1 MNSRKLFFN
10 PFQIITVDT
19 HGKNFK
25 RGKELKE
32 IYPVTDHSILIED
45 DKIIDIIPNISIKK
59 ISFDVSLDLSGKTI
73 LPGFIE
79 CHTHSVFTGSR
90 SDEFRQKLSGVDY
103 ETIAKSGGGINS
115 TVKSVRNSSFEE
127 IVETTKPR
135 IDNFIAQG
143 ITTLEIKSGYGL
155 NFENEIKLL
164 QVINFLDEIYPIN
177 IIPTFLGAHTFPAEM
192 NDKKSEYVEIIINK
206 MLPHVA
212 KQKLAIFCDGFC
224 ELTAFSSNEIDLIFT
239 KASESGLNLKLH
251 TEQFNTIGGLDIAL
265 KHNSTSVDHLEVI
278 KEEDIPKLS
287 NTDTVGVL
295 LPGVSFF
302 LNHKYAPAR
311 KLIDTNAIIALATD
325 YNPGSSHI
333 SNLHFIMSL
342 AALKMGMTIEETI
355 SSVTINAAK
364 ALELEEKV
372 GSIEIGKEADFSII
386 NSDEYADIVYNI
398 GQNMNCITI
407 KSGNII
413 YNSTDLNFT

>member
-1 MNSRKLFFN
+1 MNSRKLLCN
-10 PFQIITVDT
+10 PSQIIAVDT

-25 RGKELKE
+25 RGKELNE
-32 IYPVTDHSILIED
+32 INPFKDHSILIED
-45 DKIIDIIPNISIKK
+45 DKIVDIIPNSYLNK
-59 ISFDVSLDLSGKTI
+59 ISYDISLDLNGKTI
-73 LPGFIE
+73 LPGFVE

-90 SDEFRQKLSGVDY
+90 TDEFRQKLAGINY

-127 IVETTKPR
+127 IVEATKPR

-155 NFENEIKLL
+155 DFENEIKLL
-164 QVINFLDEIYPIN
+164 QVINLLNEIYPIN

-192 NDKKSEYVEIIINK
+192 KDKKSDYVNLIINK
-206 MLPHVA
+206 MLPHIA
-212 KQKLAIFCDGFC
+212 KQKLAVFCDGFC

-239 KASESGLNLKLH
+239 TASELGFKLKLH

-265 KHNSTSVDHLEVI
+265 KHNATTVDHLEVI
-278 KEEDIPKLS
+278 KEEDVPKLS
-287 NTDTVGVL
+287 NTETVGVL

-311 KLIDTNAIIALATD
+311 KLIDSNAIIALATD

-333 SNLHFIMSL
+333 SNLHLIMSL

-355 SSVTINAAK
+355 NAVTINAAK
-364 ALELEEKV
+364 ALGLEEKV

-386 NSDEYADIVYNI
+386 NSEEYADVVYNI

-407 KSGNII
+407 KRGNII
-413 YNSTDLNFT
+413 YNSTDLKFT